1 MIVVV
6 KYAFEEVRNWVEE
19 APAKEARE
27 GTEAVQATPARREVF
42 QADQVPAV
50 RPEGEEEAITA
61 APARHHRVEAP
72 VPAAHLPRRQGLR
85 RPQGPPHRQGPRR
98 PQGPLRPPGPP
109 GRFMSIRLAGRTPT
123 TPTTPRRPHHIT
135 SPPDTGE

>member
-50 RPEGEEEAITA
+50 RPEGEEEELQRLRLVIIGWKLRFQPLICPAAKACA
-61 APARHHRVEAP
+61 APKARPTAKARAAP
-72 VPAAHLPRRQGLR
+72 KAHSAPKA
-85 RPQGPPHRQGPRR
+85 PQDVLCRY
-98 PQGPLRPPGPP
+98 
-109 GRFMSIRLAGRTPT
+109 A
-123 TPTTPRRPHHIT
+123 
-135 SPPDTGE
+135 